1 MTTQTIS
8 NVQEQTLIAIVRA
21 LPAEQVK
28 QVLEFARYI
37 QVQTQDDFAFAEE
50 ETAEEIAADEAQWES
65 QFAATQDDLRAMAAN
80 IRAEIRAGK
89 SQPMRFTK
97 DGKVLPG

>member
-8 NVQEQTLIAIVRA
+8 NVQEQTLIAIIRT
-21 LPAEQVK
+21 LPNEQAR

-37 QVQTQDDFAFAEE
+37 QLQTQDDFAFAEE
-50 ETAEEIAADEAQWES
+50 ETAEEIAADEARWDA

-80 IRAEIRAGK
+80 IRAEIQASK
-89 SQPMRFTK
+89 SQPMVFTK
-97 DGKVLPG
+97 DKKIAPG